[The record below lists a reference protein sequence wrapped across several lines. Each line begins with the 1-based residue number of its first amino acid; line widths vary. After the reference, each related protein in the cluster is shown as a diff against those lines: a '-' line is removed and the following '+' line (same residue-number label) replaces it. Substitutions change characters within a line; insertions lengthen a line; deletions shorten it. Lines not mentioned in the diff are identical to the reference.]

1 MISRLMSADRV
12 VQARLSKGNNCME
25 DEFVARGDNNDM
37 RGEDAS
43 HARISMESHD
53 FCYLTYLT
61 HLTI

>member
-1 MISRLMSADRV
+1 MVMISRLMSADRV

-43 HARISMESHD
+43 HSKN
-53 FCYLTYLT
+53 
-61 HLTI
+61 